1 MGSLG
6 LPASIDEDN
15 CRDGEDNHDEP
26 LLDLLHHYI
35 VILDQVYFMLIYKA
49 ANVLFF
55 HITTTLLLQRFVY
68 DSLSRGCR
76 RQ

>member
-15 CRDGEDNHDEP
+15 CRYGEDNHDEP

-49 ANVLFF
+49 ANVLFL
-55 HITTTLLLQRFVY
+55 HITTLLLQRFVY
-68 DSLSRGCR
+68 DSLSRGSS